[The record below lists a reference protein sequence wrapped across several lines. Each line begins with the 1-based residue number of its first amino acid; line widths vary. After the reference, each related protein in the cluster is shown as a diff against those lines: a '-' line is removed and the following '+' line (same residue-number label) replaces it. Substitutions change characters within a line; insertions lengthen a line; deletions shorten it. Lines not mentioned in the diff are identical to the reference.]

1 MFQTRPRWS
10 PLQRTVLHDGVE
22 GAPARAGVLPLP
34 ARARGALGGLLR
46 GTPRRGSSD
55 AEPLLLEFNP
65 FRGNSRRRLCPPSL
79 RLCCPSRA
87 APAHRGAGRAP
98 VQARRVAPPT
108 CLPSGAPQ
116 GRAALSSSTS
126 PWDGLPASGAGAGAP
141 RGAVEAEP
149 LLRCVGWCP
158 PPPGFVSFLEP
169 WNMAVLGNG
178 VICGVAK
185 ARSQGSRA
193 GSPSSRTGVGHTDA
207 QGSCHEETP
216 PEAGATPL
224 RAEDPQG
231 PPPAAPSRGGVG
243 GALTRPL
250 SLQRGR
256 SCRHLDLRLR
266 LPDPR
271 ARSACRVRP
280 PVRVTSLRSPRKP
293 PSLLETG
300 VRGSSTAPTEDHN
313 FPRISGSSKSTL
325 PHT

>member
-65 FRGNSRRRLCPPSL
+65 FRGNSRTRLCPPSL
-79 RLCCPSRA
+79 RLCCPSRV

-108 CLPSGAPQ
+108 CLPRGGARTASPALGGAPQ

-126 PWDGLPASGAGAGAP
+126 PWGGLPASGAGLGAL

-158 PPPGFVSFLEP
+158 PPRFRVLPGTLEY
-169 WNMAVLGNG
+169 G
-178 VICGVAK
+178 
-185 ARSQGSRA
+185 
-193 GSPSSRTGVGHTDA
+193 RTWEW
-207 QGSCHEETP
+207 C
-216 PEAGATPL
+216 
-224 RAEDPQG
+224 
-231 PPPAAPSRGGVG
+231 
-243 GALTRPL
+243 
-250 SLQRGR
+250 
-256 SCRHLDLRLR
+256 RLR
-266 LPDPR
+266 C
-271 ARSACRVRP
+271 S
-280 PVRVTSLRSPRKP
+280 
-293 PSLLETG
+293 
-300 VRGSSTAPTEDHN
+300 
-313 FPRISGSSKSTL
+313 
-325 PHT
+325 